1 MVVAVLAF
9 SLGICVHTIWSRFYS
24 RAMRS
29 TVASTLSTDEK
40 WHRLYEAAGMSGNA
54 DVINEVGDRLF
65 CTNRAGVPDALPIYI
80 DGKEWCQKADKT
92 IHEIRLDEISE
103 YGSFSWRITKSHRL
117 WTLQNLDFARSVIT
131 VKNAKEYVL
140 SHEWPPDK

>member
-1 MVVAVLAF
+1 
-9 SLGICVHTIWSRFYS
+9 
-24 RAMRS
+24 MRS
-29 TVASTLSTDEK
+29 TVAPTLSTEEK

-92 IHEIRLDEISE
+92 IHAIRLDEISE